1 MRRLMQQRTAM
12 SRRKYPCKS
21 FANKKLA
28 LTSAS
33 ALVRVWLSTAS
44 CMVVRSCGCVCVCVG
59 G

>member
-33 ALVRVWLSTAS
+33 ALVRVWLST
-44 CMVVRSCGCVCVCVG
+44 G
-59 G
+59 